1 MVRQTAERLQDHKG
15 TAAVGGMVQDLSRD
29 QDALSGIEG
38 VVDDRITFLYELR
51 KAHRRAVVEQVST
64 RNLVRRIVGEIKE
77 EIGHPVPELFL
88 ERLM

>member
-15 TAAVGGMVQDLSRD
+15 TAAVGGMVQDSPGIRTP
-29 QDALSGIEG
+29 SGIEG

-64 RNLVRRIVGEIKE
+64 RNLVRRIGARLKKRSAIRYQSF
-77 EIGHPVPELFL
+77 PL
-88 ERLM
+88 ERLI